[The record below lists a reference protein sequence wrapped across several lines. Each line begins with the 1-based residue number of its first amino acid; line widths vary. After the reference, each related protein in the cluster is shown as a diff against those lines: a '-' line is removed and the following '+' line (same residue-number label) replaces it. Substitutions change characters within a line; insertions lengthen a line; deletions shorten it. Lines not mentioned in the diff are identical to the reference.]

1 MIPLKVYINDNETGG
16 RQIVDAELIKERATT
31 ILVKLPDGNV
41 ITRQKKRDIP
51 TEEEITA

>member
-1 MIPLKVYINDNETGG
+1 VIPLKVYINDNETGG

>member
-1 MIPLKVYINDNETGG
+1 MKVYINDNETGG